1 MRINTW
7 TLSLRLQSNLLHL
20 PDVSCQDIKLI
31 FLDFWQNKLF
41 PFFYFWGAHR
51 HILIIYGFFSY
62 SPPMMENLKFKL
74 WKFFFVQKTYNSLKS
89 AKEYKKIISKC
100 KISCI
105 FIVENWTHVSHHF
118 TAFFLI
124 RARWKILS
132 WIFLYALLISLW
144 FSSFLLF
151 VFPFFCLSL
160 TFNEVI
166 MQNLNSNFSLFS
178 SSLHSSQMDMKTIGS
193 IYYENFVS
201 FFLIS

>member
-51 HILIIYGFFSY
+51 HILIIYGFFHTRLPWWKIWISNCE
-62 SPPMMENLKFKL
+62 SFFLFKRL
-74 WKFFFVQKTYNSLKS
+74 TTHWSQQRNIKKSFQS
-89 AKEYKKIISKC
+89 AKFHAFSLLKIELMFHTILLL
-100 KISCI
+100 
-105 FIVENWTHVSHHF
+105 
-118 TAFFLI
+118 FFLI
-124 RARWKILS
+124 RARSKILS

-151 VFPFFCLSL
+151 VFPFFLSL
-160 TFNEVI
+160 THI
-166 MQNLNSNFSLFS
+166 
-178 SSLHSSQMDMKTIGS
+178 
-193 IYYENFVS
+193 
-201 FFLIS
+201 

>member
-41 PFFYFWGAHR
+41 PFFFTSEV
-51 HILIIYGFFSY
+51 LTDTFSLFMVFFSY
-62 SPPMMENLKFKL
+62 PPPMMENLNFKL

-118 TAFFLI
+118 TAFLSHP
-124 RARWKILS
+124 RAIKNSLVDFPLCIINFFM
-132 WIFLYALLISLW
+132 IFLL
-144 FSSFLLF
+144 SFVRFPLF
-151 VFPFFCLSL
+151 LSL
-160 TFNEVI
+160 THI
-166 MQNLNSNFSLFS
+166 
-178 SSLHSSQMDMKTIGS
+178 
-193 IYYENFVS
+193 
-201 FFLIS
+201 

>member
-62 SPPMMENLKFKL
+62 SPPMMENLNFKL

-89 AKEYKKIISKC
+89 AKEYKKIISEC

-118 TAFFLI
+118 TAFLSHP
-124 RARWKILS
+124 RAMKNSLVDFPLCIINFFM
-132 WIFLYALLISLW
+132 IFLL
-144 FSSFLLF
+144 SFVRFPLF
-151 VFPFFCLSL
+151 
-160 TFNEVI
+160 
-166 MQNLNSNFSLFS
+166 
-178 SSLHSSQMDMKTIGS
+178 
-193 IYYENFVS
+193 FVS
-201 FFLIS
+201 HSHLMKSSCKI

>member
-1 MRINTW
+1 
-7 TLSLRLQSNLLHL
+7 
-20 PDVSCQDIKLI
+20 
-31 FLDFWQNKLF
+31 
-41 PFFYFWGAHR
+41 
-51 HILIIYGFFSY
+51 
-62 SPPMMENLKFKL
+62 MENLNFKL

-118 TAFFLI
+118 TAFLSHP
-124 RARWKILS
+124 RAIKNSLVDFPLCIINFFM
-132 WIFLYALLISLW
+132 IFLL
-144 FSSFLLF
+144 SF
-151 VFPFFCLSL
+151 VRFPLFFCLSL

>member
-41 PFFYFWGAHR
+41 PFFTSEVLTDTFSLFMVFFHTRLPWWKIWISNCKSFFLFKRLTTHR
-51 HILIIYGFFSY
+51 SQQRNIKKSF
-62 SPPMMENLKFKL
+62 
-74 WKFFFVQKTYNSLKS
+74 QS
-89 AKEYKKIISKC
+89 AKFHAFSLLKIELMFHTILLL
-100 KISCI
+100 
-105 FIVENWTHVSHHF
+105 
-118 TAFFLI
+118 FFLI

-151 VFPFFCLSL
+151 VFPFFLSL
-160 TFNEVI
+160 THI
-166 MQNLNSNFSLFS
+166 
-178 SSLHSSQMDMKTIGS
+178 
-193 IYYENFVS
+193 
-201 FFLIS
+201 